1 MVEQVFDQ
9 ITSSLVREETV
20 KLSGFGLFTVHQKK
34 KKERLGR
41 NPKTG
46 EPAPIS
52 ARRVVSFRPS
62 AVLKDK
68 LNSSKPH
75 LSLRHKSEPTRQS
88 SVMPWLTS
96 RPSAAK
102 YIPECGLWVSREYRN
117 GRTAT

>member
-1 MVEQVFDQ
+1 MRQRGGKSAQECKLVVEQVFDQ

-68 LNSSKPH
+68 LNSSKPA
-75 LSLRHKSEPTRQS
+75 SLPATQIRTD
-88 SVMPWLTS
+88 
-96 RPSAAK
+96 AA
-102 YIPECGLWVSREYRN
+102 I
-117 GRTAT
+117 

>member
-68 LNSSKPH
+68 LNSSKPA
-75 LSLRHKSEPTRQS
+75 SQPATQIRTD
-88 SVMPWLTS
+88 
-96 RPSAAK
+96 AA
-102 YIPECGLWVSREYRN
+102 I
-117 GRTAT
+117 